1 MQIHL
6 PEELDKYDKI
16 VYEPFCIFE
25 KNNFLEN
32 LSFSLQPGEF
42 SYLIGKTG
50 SGKSSI
56 LRSIYCDV
64 PIQSGNCI
72 IDGVCINNIKKS
84 KVPLLRRKIGIIFQ
98 DFKLLSD
105 RTVFKNLEFVL
116 KATEWNDKS
125 KINERIDEVLDQ
137 VKMNDFKNKFPDRFF
152 QIGIA
157 EANMIGIA
165 AGMTIGEKIPYTGT
179 FANFST
185 GRVYDQ
191 IRQSVAYSNKNV
203 KICASHAG
211 ITLGEDGATHQIL
224 EDIGLMKMLPGMTV
238 INPCDY
244 NQTKLATIEISKF
257 FGPVYLRF
265 GRPKVPLFT
274 DLKVKFEIGKG
285 IILKK
290 GRGCNNSCHWS
301 LSLGVFNCK

>member
-1 MQIHL
+1 MKSEIII
-6 PEELDKYDKI
+6 YDKVSLKI
-16 VYEPFCIFE
+16 GE
-25 KNNFLEN
+25 NNFLEN

-137 VKMNDFKNKFPDRFF
+137 VKMNDFKNRFPYQLSGGEQQR
-152 QIGIA
+152 ISIA
-157 EANMIGIA
+157 RAILNNPNLILADEPTGNLDPATSNEIMELILDINSKGS
-165 AGMTIGEKIPYTGT
+165 TI
-179 FANFST
+179 
-185 GRVYDQ
+185 
-191 IRQSVAYSNKNV
+191 
-203 KICASHAG
+203 
-211 ITLGEDGATHQIL
+211 LMATH
-224 EDIGLMKMLPGMTV
+224 
-238 INPCDY
+238 DY
-244 NQTKLATIEISKF
+244 NVISTYPKKTLRVENGKLFELSK
-257 FGPVYLRF
+257 
-265 GRPKVPLFT
+265 KT
-274 DLKVKFEIGKG
+274 
-285 IILKK
+285 
-290 GRGCNNSCHWS
+290 
-301 LSLGVFNCK
+301 

>member
-1 MQIHL
+1 MKSEIIIYEKVSL
-6 PEELDKYDKI
+6 KI
-16 VYEPFCIFE
+16 GE
-25 KNNFLEN
+25 NNFLKN

-137 VKMNDFKNKFPDRFF
+137 VKMNDFKNRFPYQLSGGEQQR
-152 QIGIA
+152 ISIA
-157 EANMIGIA
+157 RAILNNPNLILADEPTGNLDPATSNEIMELILDINSKGS
-165 AGMTIGEKIPYTGT
+165 TI
-179 FANFST
+179 
-185 GRVYDQ
+185 
-191 IRQSVAYSNKNV
+191 
-203 KICASHAG
+203 
-211 ITLGEDGATHQIL
+211 LMATH
-224 EDIGLMKMLPGMTV
+224 
-238 INPCDY
+238 DY
-244 NQTKLATIEISKF
+244 NVISTYPKKTLRVENGKLFELSK
-257 FGPVYLRF
+257 
-265 GRPKVPLFT
+265 KT
-274 DLKVKFEIGKG
+274 
-285 IILKK
+285 
-290 GRGCNNSCHWS
+290 
-301 LSLGVFNCK
+301 

>member
-1 MQIHL
+1 MKSEIIIYEKVSL
-6 PEELDKYDKI
+6 KI
-16 VYEPFCIFE
+16 GE
-25 KNNFLEN
+25 NNFLEN

-72 IDGVCINNIKKS
+72 IDGVCIKNIKKR

-137 VKMNDFKNKFPDRFF
+137 VKMNDFKNRFPYQLSGGEQQR
-152 QIGIA
+152 ISIA
-157 EANMIGIA
+157 RAILNNPNLILADEPTGNLDPATSNEIMELILDINSKGS
-165 AGMTIGEKIPYTGT
+165 TI
-179 FANFST
+179 
-185 GRVYDQ
+185 
-191 IRQSVAYSNKNV
+191 
-203 KICASHAG
+203 
-211 ITLGEDGATHQIL
+211 LMATH
-224 EDIGLMKMLPGMTV
+224 
-238 INPCDY
+238 DY
-244 NQTKLATIEISKF
+244 NVISTYPNKTLRVENGKLFELSK
-257 FGPVYLRF
+257 
-265 GRPKVPLFT
+265 KT
-274 DLKVKFEIGKG
+274 
-285 IILKK
+285 
-290 GRGCNNSCHWS
+290 
-301 LSLGVFNCK
+301 